1 MSINELRKKIDLID
15 VKLVRLLSDR
25 AKVTQKIG
33 EIKSKDKRPVYAPDR
48 EKKVFDK
55 IKQVNKGPL
64 SDESLM
70 AIYREIMSGSLC
82 LESHPKIA
90 YLGPELTFTHQASMM
105 KFGHSVDYSP
115 CQTIG
120 DVFKD
125 VENGRVDYGVVPVE
139 NSTEGTIYFTLDS
152 FIRSDL
158 KICAE
163 IVMSIKLDLMSKEK
177 TFKTINRI
185 YSNQAVFGQCR
196 KWFAQHLPQADLI
209 PVASTA
215 ASAKLASSERG
226 SACIASR
233 IVSKENK
240 LNVLAKNIQDSAYN
254 TTRFLVLAKED
265 AKISGKDKTS
275 IMLSLKDTP
284 GSLQKVLDP
293 FYKAK
298 INLTKIQSRPS
309 QSRKWNY
316 VFFMDFSEHRMNLA
330 TQKVL
335 EKISKQAEFIKV
347 LGSYP
352 VAS

>member
-1 MSINELRKKIDLID
+1 MSMADLRKKIDVID
-15 VKLVRLLSDR
+15 AKLVKLLSDR
-25 AKVTQKIG
+25 AKITQHIG
-33 EIKSKDKRPVYAPDR
+33 EIKTKGNKPVYAPDR

-55 IKQVNKGPL
+55 IKSLNRGPL

-70 AIYREIMSGSLC
+70 AVYREIMSGSLK
-82 LESHPKIA
+82 LESQPVIA
-90 YLGPELTFTHQASMM
+90 FLGPEHTFTHQASVQ

-125 VENGRVDYGVVPVE
+125 VENGRSDYGVVPVE

-163 IVMSIKLDLMSKEK
+163 IVMRIKLDLMSKEK
-177 TFKTINRI
+177 SLKSVNRI

-196 KWFAQHLPQADLI
+196 KWFAAQMPGIDLI

-215 ASAKLASSERG
+215 AGARMAASEKG
-226 SACIASR
+226 AACIASG

-240 LNVLAKNIQDSAYN
+240 LKVLARNIQDSVSN

-265 AKISGKDKTS
+265 AGVSGRDKTS
-275 IMLSLKDTP
+275 LMISLKDKP

-293 FYKAK
+293 FYRAK

-309 QSRKWNY
+309 QNRKWHY
-316 VFFMDFSEHRMNLA
+316 VFFIDFEGHR
-330 TQKVL
+330 TKSSVVKVL
-335 EKISKQAEFIKV
+335 KQISGHSEFVKV

-352 VAS
+352 AAS